1 MSESVTFQ
9 LPSNIYST
17 DGKNTVQLDVAR
29 KMIMRELSAN
39 ENLTKQLPEGH
50 KIKFEFNGKVV
61 EPSETLE
68 SIGYFDMDGPKQINV
83 TYELIPDFQA
93 GKVHAYF
100 FVYND
105 KRKQVVV
112 SNDVVFNHLLNYIK
126 KIFGIAQNDEI
137 TLGTRNSLIQ
147 DTNMLFN
154 VLTATDIQVSK
165 VSTRIKGGRRRSSAS
180 AAKKRAS
187 ARRGRGSSAKKRAST
202 RRQRHSR
209 RRRAH

>member
-68 SIGYFDMDGPKQINV
+68 SIGYFDMDEPNK
-83 TYELIPDFQA
+83 
-93 GKVHAYF
+93 
-100 FVYND
+100 
-105 KRKQVVV
+105 
-112 SNDVVFNHLLNYIK
+112 
-126 KIFGIAQNDEI
+126 
-137 TLGTRNSLIQ
+137 
-147 DTNMLFN
+147 
-154 VLTATDIQVSK
+154 
-165 VSTRIKGGRRRSSAS
+165 
-180 AAKKRAS
+180 
-187 ARRGRGSSAKKRAST
+187 
-202 RRQRHSR
+202 
-209 RRRAH
+209 

>member
-29 KMIMRELSAN
+29 NMIMRELSAN

-61 EPSETLE
+61 EPSDTLE
-68 SIGYFDMDGPKQINV
+68 SIGYFDMDEPKQINV
-83 TYELIPDFQA
+83 TYELIPDVQA

-112 SNDVVFNHLLNYIK
+112 SNDVVFNDLLNYIK

-154 VLTATDIQVSK
+154 VLTATDIQVS
-165 VSTRIKGGRRRSSAS
+165 TRIKGGRRRSSAS

-202 RRQRHSR
+202 RRRHRSR
-209 RRRAH
+209 RHRAH